1 MATLPRSKPVPKAKA
16 AAEEPRNTIAEWMTT
31 ILMLLFCS
39 SATMWAFVIPTG
51 SMENTL
57 LVGDHL
63 IVDKLAYAPPG
74 SLSKHLLPYT
84 EVKRGDVIV
93 FQYPLDIRQDY
104 VKRAIGIPGDRIHIL
119 NKQVF
124 VNGKAIQEPYRILID
139 EQRSSYLNN
148 FPQQPDVQIYP
159 RGMEMLRDHVVN
171 GELVVPEGFYFA
183 MGDNRDN
190 SADSRFWGLVP
201 RENIRGKP
209 FIIFWSYDA
218 PTADLADGNIHVG
231 HIVDMALHFFSKTRW
246 DRTFRLVRG
255 YPL

>member
-1 MATLPRSKPVPKAKA
+1 MATLPRSKPVPKAKE

-119 NKQVF
+119 NKQVY
-124 VNGKAIQEPYRILID
+124 VNGKPILEPYRILID